1 MENDQ
6 RFFEIMARVDEW
18 AAVSAMYDRR
28 DAAEDRVA
36 YLLDNAYLLDEPI
49 GMSDDELFESA
60 CNAWME
66 AE

>member
-36 YLLDNAYLLDEPI
+36 YFLDDPT
-49 GMSDDELFESA
+49 GMSDDEIFESA
-60 CNAWME
+60 CNALVD

>member
-36 YLLDNAYLLDEPI
+36 YFLDDPI

>member
-28 DAAEDRVA
+28 GAAEDRVA
-36 YLLDNAYLLDEPI
+36 YFLDDPT
-49 GMSDDELFESA
+49 GMSDDEIFESA
-60 CNAWME
+60 CNALVD

>member
-1 MENDQ
+1 MENDK

-36 YLLDNAYLLDEPI
+36 YFLDDPT
-49 GMSDDELFESA
+49 GMSDDEIFESA
-60 CNAWME
+60 CNALVD

>member
-1 MENDQ
+1 MENDK

-36 YLLDNAYLLDEPI
+36 YFLDYPT
-49 GMSDDELFESA
+49 GMSDDEIVESA
-60 CNAWME
+60 CNAWVD